1 MSFFKSFCLAVLA
14 TLFLTYALGMSL
26 IEMLNVDI
34 YVGQTFIEPL
44 QAISVSA
51 LAVVLIVIAALAI
64 VLSVFGSAI
73 FIGALVCGAIAMVL
87 VGIFWPVLLIAGVIY
102 LLVRDK
108 PQKQYG

>member
-26 IEMLNVDI
+26 IEMLDVDV

-51 LAVVLIVIAALAI
+51 LVVVLIVLAAMAI

-73 FIGALVCGAIAMVL
+73 FIGALVFGAIAMVV
-87 VGIFWPVLLIAGVIY
+87 VGIFWPVLLIAFIIY
-102 LLVRDK
+102 LLVREK
-108 PQKQYG
+108 PVKQYS